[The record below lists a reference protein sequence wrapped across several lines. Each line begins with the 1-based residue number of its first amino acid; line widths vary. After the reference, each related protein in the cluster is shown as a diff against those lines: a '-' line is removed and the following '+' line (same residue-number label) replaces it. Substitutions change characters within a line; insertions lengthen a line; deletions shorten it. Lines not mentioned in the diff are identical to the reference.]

1 MDYSYGREVTPIYEL
16 NDILNTDNPLET
28 FRVLHSDILVDKL
41 NNLIINCTDCKTD
54 YKKKVYYGN
63 SNANVMIINDSATN
77 NEEIIKYFNDL
88 LKISELDLNDIFIVN
103 AVSCVTTRKDRN
115 DLVQRIPSRKEC
127 NNCKCFLN
135 QAIKIVNPRI
145 IISLGATAL
154 NQFIPGSNLLEYLNT
169 KQVFN
174 GIPTLINY
182 SVKDLF
188 DLTAY
193 KSTQEIEDISCSILN
208 TFNEAAKYIEFIKE
222 R

>member
-1 MDYSYGREVTPIYEL
+1 MYSL
-16 NDILNTDNPLET
+16 NDILNTDNPLEA
-28 FRVLHSDILVDKL
+28 FRILHGDLLVNKL
-41 NNLIINCTDCKTD
+41 NLLIKDCGDCCTNYQKQ
-54 YKKKVYYGN
+54 YYYGN
-63 SNANVMIINDSATN
+63 SNANILIINDNATN
-77 NEEIIKYFNDL
+77 DKDIIDYFNTL
-88 LKISELDLNDIFIVN
+88 LEMSEIDTDDIFIVN
-103 AVSCVTTRKDRN
+103 SVSCVTTRKDKGIEI
-115 DLVQRIPSRKEC
+115 QRIPSKKEC
-127 NNCKCFLN
+127 NNCKCFIN

-154 NQFIPGSNLLEYLNT
+154 NQFIPGSNLLEYINT

-193 KSTQEIEDISCSILN
+193 KTEDEIQEISCSILE
-208 TFNEAAKYIEFIKE
+208 TFNEAAKYIESIKE

>member
-1 MDYSYGREVTPIYEL
+1 MYDL

-28 FRVLHSDILVDKL
+28 FRILHSDLLVDKL
-41 NNLIINCTDCKTD
+41 NDLIINCNDCKTNFE
-54 YKKKVYYGN
+54 KRIYYGN
-63 SNANVMIINDSATN
+63 SNANILIINDTATN
-77 NEEIIKYFNDL
+77 NQDIIDYFNDL
-88 LKISELDLNDIFIVN
+88 LKMSELDLNDIFIVN
-103 AVSCVTTRKDRN
+103 AVSCITTRKDR
-115 DLVQRIPSRKEC
+115 DDTIQRIPSRKEC
-127 NNCKCFLN
+127 NGCKCFLN

-145 IISLGATAL
+145 IISLGAVAL
-154 NQFIPGSNLLEYLNT
+154 NQFIQGTNLLEYINT

-193 KSTQEIEDISCSILN
+193 KSEQEIEGISCSILD
-208 TFNEAAKYIEFIKE
+208 TFNEAARYIESIKE

>member
-1 MDYSYGREVTPIYEL
+1 MYSL
-16 NDILNTDNPLET
+16 NDILNTDNPLEA
-28 FRVLHSDILVDKL
+28 FRILHGDLLVNKL
-41 NNLIINCTDCKTD
+41 NLLIKDCGDCCTNYQKQ
-54 YKKKVYYGN
+54 YYYGN
-63 SNANVMIINDSATN
+63 SNANILIINDNATN
-77 NEEIIKYFNDL
+77 DKDIIDYFNTL
-88 LKISELDLNDIFIVN
+88 LEMSEIDTDDIFVVN
-103 AVSCVTTRKDRN
+103 SVSCVTTRKDKGIEI
-115 DLVQRIPSRKEC
+115 QRIPSKKEC
-127 NNCKCFLN
+127 NNCKCFIN

-154 NQFIPGSNLLEYLNT
+154 NQFIPGSNLLEYINT

-193 KSTQEIEDISCSILN
+193 KTEDEIQEISCSILE
-208 TFNEAAKYIEFIKE
+208 TFNEAAKYIESIKE

>member
-1 MDYSYGREVTPIYEL
+1 MYDL

-28 FRVLHSDILVDKL
+28 FRILHSDILIDKL
-41 NNLIINCTDCKTD
+41 NNLIIDCNDCKTNFE
-54 YKKKVYYGN
+54 KRNYYGN
-63 SNANVMIINDSATN
+63 SNANILIINDTATN
-77 NEEIIKYFNDL
+77 NQDIIVYFNDL
-88 LKISELDLNDIFIVN
+88 LKMSELDLNDIFIVN
-103 AVSCVTTRKDRN
+103 AVSCVTTRKDR
-115 DLVQRIPSRKEC
+115 DDIIQRIPSRKEC
-127 NNCKCFLN
+127 NSCKCFLN

-145 IISLGATAL
+145 IISLGAVAL
-154 NQFIPGSNLLEYLNT
+154 NQFIPGTNLLEYINT

-193 KSTQEIEDISCSILN
+193 KSEQEIEDISCSILD
-208 TFNEAAKYIEFIKE
+208 TFNEAARYIESIKE